1 MSAHFSPIMMQA
13 ALVLPETTVGM
24 IDASAIR
31 SPLRP
36 WTRSSWSTTAI
47 GVLAGPIAQVPL
59 GWKIVPPRARA

>member
-24 IDASAIR
+24 IDASAMR
-31 SPLRP
+31 SPLKP
-36 WTRSSWSTTAI
+36 CTRSSWSTTAI
-47 GVLAGPIAQVPL
+47 LLLAGPIAQVLL